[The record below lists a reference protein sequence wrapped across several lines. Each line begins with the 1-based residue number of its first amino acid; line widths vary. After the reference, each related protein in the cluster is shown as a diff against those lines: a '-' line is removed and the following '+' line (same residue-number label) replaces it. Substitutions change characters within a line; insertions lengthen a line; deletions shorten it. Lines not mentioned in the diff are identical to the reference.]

1 MQVCSC
7 QYCQLQIITIIILI
21 LIIINYCITSV
32 VANDNADWLHF
43 FSLLSDIEGGKGT
56 GGESIYGPL
65 FEGKLLQLVDVAY
78 HAPLSN
84 KG

>member
-1 MQVCSC
+1 M
-7 QYCQLQIITIIILI
+7 IMLI
-21 LIIINYCITSV
+21 GFI
-32 VANDNADWLHF
+32 F

-65 FEGKLLQLVDVAY
+65 FEGKVLQLFDNAY
-78 HAPLSN
+78 APLSS

>member
-1 MQVCSC
+1 M
-7 QYCQLQIITIIILI
+7 IMLI
-21 LIIINYCITSV
+21 GFI
-32 VANDNADWLHF
+32 F